1 MSTAALGLPAPQQ
14 APHFRPSFRQ
24 CRRSLHHARLIQ
36 IGEAGDSRSETAVRR
51 GIAGLQEMQTRSA
64 AMLNRLYIGGFSSG
78 GHLAGVALV
87 TDWQKEFGLP
97 ADMVK
102 GALCMSGLYDMKPVR
117 ISKRSSYVKFT
128 DEMEHTMS
136 SVRYLNL
143 LRAPVIVTH
152 GTNETSEF
160 QRQTRDFAAAVK
172 AAGKPVELIVA
183 PDYNHFEMGESLSN
197 PYGPNGRAALALMK
211 LAPV

>member
-1 MSTAALGLPAPQQ
+1 
-14 APHFRPSFRQ
+14 
-24 CRRSLHHARLIQ
+24 
-36 IGEAGDSRSETAVRR
+36 
-51 GIAGLQEMQTRSA
+51 
-64 AMLNRLYIGGFSSG
+64 
-78 GHLAGVALV
+78 
-87 TDWQKEFGLP
+87 
-97 ADMVK
+97 
-102 GALCMSGLYDMKPVR
+102 MKPVR

-128 DEMEHTMS
+128 DEMERTMS

-152 GTNETSEF
+152 GTNETPEF

-183 PDYNHFEMGESLSN
+183 SDYNHFEMGESLSN
-197 PYGPNGRAALALMK
+197 PHGPNGRAALALMK